1 MNSKLLKYREC
12 YIDIYHFINDDGD
25 REEWVALIYHN
36 GVCCQAVGSFISE
49 DDVIDKAKKYI
60 DELLEETNG

>member
-25 REEWVALIYHN
+25 WEWVAGIYHN
-36 GVCCQAVGSFISE
+36 GVCCKIVSSHISE
-49 DDVIDKAKKYI
+49 TKAIDKAKKRI
-60 DELLEETNG
+60 DELLEEID